1 MQNKP
6 AHDQDPQ
13 RTRAEPDPRSLRT
26 VQLALMASAGFD
38 IPPRIRAV
46 LTIAAIAGL
55 VLVAMASLTGGD
67 IQYIRSD
74 RVIHFVGYSTLAGVF
89 VLALRPVLFVP
100 ALLALIGASLAIEF
114 LQGFIGR
121 ETDLV
126 DGLANAS
133 GVAVGA
139 FLGLTARGI
148 YSYLRGEFATSE
160 VRRNTK
166 TLAPGDVIFK
176 EGEPS
181 GRFYVVKSGLVRL
194 TREGVSDNSN
204 VFGPGEVI
212 GIMGVVQGTPYLATA
227 SAVTAA
233 QVFGMDASALIDH
246 ADGREQPTTTVL
258 RVLVRRLRT
267 AYAELDNA
275 RLANEG
281 GAPTPAERQEIP

>member
-6 AHDQDPQ
+6 AHDQDPP

-26 VQLALMASAGFD
+26 MQLALMASAGFD

-46 LTIAAIAGL
+46 LTVAATAGL

-89 VLALRPVLFVP
+89 VLALRPILFVP
-100 ALLALIGASLAIEF
+100 ALLALIGASLAIEL

-148 YSYLRGEFATSE
+148 YSYLRSEFATSE
-160 VRRNTK
+160 VRRNTT

-176 EGEPS
+176 EGES
-181 GRFYVVKSGLVRL
+181 SRRFYVVKNGLVRL
-194 TREGVSDNSN
+194 TREGVSDESN
-204 VFGPGEVI
+204 V
-212 GIMGVVQGTPYLATA
+212 
-227 SAVTAA
+227 
-233 QVFGMDASALIDH
+233 
-246 ADGREQPTTTVL
+246 
-258 RVLVRRLRT
+258 LV
-267 AYAELDNA
+267 
-275 RLANEG
+275 
-281 GAPTPAERQEIP
+281 